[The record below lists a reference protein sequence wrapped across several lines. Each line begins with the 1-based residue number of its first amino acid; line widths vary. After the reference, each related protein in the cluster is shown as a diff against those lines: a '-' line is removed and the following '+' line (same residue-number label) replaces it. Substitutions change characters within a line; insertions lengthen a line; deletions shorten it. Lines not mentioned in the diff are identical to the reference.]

1 MGAFARAE
9 PGLSLG
15 KLVQVHVSVRSSSL
29 VVYLK
34 ETTKCCMLGGAH
46 TPDFFKEKCGLG
58 RKGMHTSSLRFCNR
72 LRMVSVVQQTRLS
85 SFPRPRGA
93 DG

>member
-34 ETTKCCMLGGAH
+34 ETTKYCMLEGH
-46 TPDFFKEKCGLG
+46 THRIFFFKEKCGL
-58 RKGMHTSSLRFCNR
+58 RKKRNAYFVIEIL
-72 LRMVSVVQQTRLS
+72 
-85 SFPRPRGA
+85 
-93 DG
+93 

>member
-34 ETTKCCMLGGAH
+34 ETTKCCMPGGTH
-46 TPDFFKEKCGLG
+46 TEFF
-58 RKGMHTSSLRFCNR
+58 
-72 LRMVSVVQQTRLS
+72 
-85 SFPRPRGA
+85 
-93 DG
+93 

>member
-34 ETTKCCMLGGAH
+34 ETTKCCMLEGH
-46 TPDFFKEKCGLG
+46 THRFF
-58 RKGMHTSSLRFCNR
+58 F
-72 LRMVSVVQQTRLS
+72 
-85 SFPRPRGA
+85 
-93 DG
+93 